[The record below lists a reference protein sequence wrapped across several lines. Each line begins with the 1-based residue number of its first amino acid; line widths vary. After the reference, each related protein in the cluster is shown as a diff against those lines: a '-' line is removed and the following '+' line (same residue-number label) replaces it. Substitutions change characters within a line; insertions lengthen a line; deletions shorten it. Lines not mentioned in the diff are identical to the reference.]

1 MNQMK
6 ASKNEEKVKQASN
19 LIPNSQVGV
28 ENVEK
33 ASSKFIFLFHVKM
46 KQKVNDVDKNDDE
59 NHC

>member
-19 LIPNSQVGV
+19 LIPHSQVGV

-33 ASSKFIFLFHVKM
+33 SSSKFTFLFHVKM
-46 KQKVNDVDKNDDE
+46 KQKVNDVDKNDD
-59 NHC
+59 

>member
-33 ASSKFIFLFHVKM
+33 SSSKFTFLFHVKM
-46 KQKVNDVDKNDDE
+46 KQKVNDVDENDDE
-59 NHC
+59 NHS